1 MSLYNDLA
9 ATLTGS
15 TQQFVRIVHGTQP
28 LFTARR
34 TKGYVLTAI
43 TTKCDSLLSWHSG
56 RLNC

>member
-9 ATLTGS
+9 ANLTGS

-34 TKGYVLTAI
+34 TKGYVLSQHIALLTAVA
-43 TTKCDSLLSWHSG
+43 TFRD
-56 RLNC
+56 